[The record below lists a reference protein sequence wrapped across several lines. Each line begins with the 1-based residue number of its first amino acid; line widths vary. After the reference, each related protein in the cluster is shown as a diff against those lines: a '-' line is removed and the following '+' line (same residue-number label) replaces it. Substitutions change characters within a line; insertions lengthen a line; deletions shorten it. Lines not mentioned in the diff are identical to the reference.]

1 MEFIYD
7 ISDLQGLNDIYYIS
21 SLLDD
26 FVEITCLNDESKKY
40 LVNSQ
45 ALIDY
50 ASENVIVPT
59 GTDFDISDF
68 NTFDASKTFNYLRG
82 VVYCNETNSAELI
95 TLDKSSF
102 SDCNLVRCL
111 GEFVPISLA
120 RYLSA
125 YNSNKER
132 NLSTIFSHPL
142 GIVFGRDDSSLYA
155 YCGQNRYTCGNQ
167 ANIRNGKF
175 RTNSLD
181 SIVANLNFNLDN
193 DSSLTTYVNS
203 FMLNNDL
210 CYYVVNTG
218 DFNKLIIKYDSKY
231 TYNAT
236 GKRWYNYIVY
246 DIDSNTLIKK
256 FMTEHKVIDSNLIYE
271 IVTES
276 SEDLQQKEESINMSS
291 QGKDINNMSLNEQLG
306 YISNL
311 ELNIKAKVIADEI
324 GKVIKPLL
332 ESKSEDDVKIAEPE
346 INNIDFSKKHS
357 GLDEFNINSCLDTLR
372 AGKIPVLVGWAGA
385 GKTYTVKNM
394 HYYIAEYYRSKGKD
408 FDEMVEIFI
417 PCSNISHND
426 FWGSFDAVSHTC
438 IGKFKYIW
446 LEAEKNPNILYYVI
460 LDEMLDMTDIRKT
473 FGDSFSKLTSLP
485 ENMIVV
491 ATGNKS
497 VYDSSNE
504 TARNMLKDDGILG
517 RFELIE
523 VKNILENPKSEM
535 YNIFFD
541 NIKTPTELSK
551 YLKNLILHLVDDEH
565 FKDMM
570 LIPRKVEQFI
580 DRGNSDIS
588 VTEFQNLL
596 KDYIRKNPRYLQEIL
611 FVKKPEKASSEAT
624 EMLDLVENIAYD
636 E

>member
-1 MEFIYD
+1 MKVHFYVRQGKIIPIFEDMTKTFHLPSGVRINDWDNYYKKTEYYDTALCKVENNITVDWITFKSLSGATSFIYGKPCD
-7 ISDLQGLNDIYYIS
+7 IKTSIKFSRELT
-21 SLLDD
+21 
-26 FVEITCLNDESKKY
+26 EDEE
-40 LVNSQ
+40 Q
-45 ALIDY
+45 
-50 ASENVIVPT
+50 VIV
-59 GTDFDISDF
+59 
-68 NTFDASKTFNYLRG
+68 NYITTR
-82 VVYCNETNSAELI
+82 NSIFEKIYQSGESFADVLWKR
-95 TLDKSSF
+95 TSSF
-102 SDCNLVRCL
+102 NILDITDEEILKEDKEVKNIDNMANAVKDLSPMEKL
-111 GEFVPISLA
+111 GLA
-120 RYLSA
+120 
-125 YNSNKER
+125 
-132 NLSTIFSHPL
+132 T
-142 GIVFGRDDSSLYA
+142 
-155 YCGQNRYTCGNQ
+155 
-167 ANIRNGKF
+167 
-175 RTNSLD
+175 SLD
-181 SIVANLNFNLDN
+181 VKAKSEIVAME
-193 DSSLTTYVNS
+193 V
-203 FMLNNDL
+203 
-210 CYYVVNTG
+210 
-218 DFNKLIIKYDSKY
+218 
-231 TYNAT
+231 
-236 GKRWYNYIVY
+236 
-246 DIDSNTLIKK
+246 
-256 FMTEHKVIDSNLIYE
+256 
-271 IVTES
+271 
-276 SEDLQQKEESINMSS
+276 
-291 QGKDINNMSLNEQLG
+291 
-306 YISNL
+306 
-311 ELNIKAKVIADEI
+311 
-324 GKVIKPLL
+324 GKVMKPLL
-332 ESKSEDDVKIAEPE
+332 DSKSEDDIKIAKPE
-346 INNIDFSKKHS
+346 ISVVGFNDKPISLSK
-357 GLDEFNINSCLDTLR
+357 FNVDSCIDTLR

-385 GKTYTVKNM
+385 GKTYTVRNM
-394 HYYIAEYYRSKGKD
+394 HGYISEYYISRGRN
-408 FDEMVEIFI
+408 FDKMIEAFI

-535 YNIFFD
+535 YNTFFD

-551 YLKNLILHLVDDEH
+551 YLKNLVLHLVDDEH

-588 VTEFQNLL
+588 VVEFQSLL

-624 EMLDLVENIAYD
+624 EMLDLVENNAYD